1 MKDFSG
7 LAFLENLAILGVL
20 IEDILLIKADCL
32 LNDTVSIPDYMGYNG
47 RMICER

>member
-7 LAFLENLAILGVL
+7 LVFLENLAILGVL
-20 IEDILLIKADCL
+20 VEDVLLIKAYCL
-32 LNDTVSIPDYMGYNG
+32 LYDTVSVPDYMGYNG